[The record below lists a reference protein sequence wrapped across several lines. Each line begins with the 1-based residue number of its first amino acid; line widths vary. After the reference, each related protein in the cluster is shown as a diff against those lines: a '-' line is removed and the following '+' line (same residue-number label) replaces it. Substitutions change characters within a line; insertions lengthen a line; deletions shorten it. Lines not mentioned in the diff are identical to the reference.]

1 MIQWEMELQVIQAR
15 IQDLEIY
22 VSEKDD
28 MIALK

>member
-1 MIQWEMELQVIQAR
+1 MIKREMELQVIQAR
-15 IQDLEIY
+15 LQDLEIY

>member
-1 MIQWEMELQVIQAR
+1 MIQWEMELQVIQAK

>member
-15 IQDLEIY
+15 LQDLEIY